1 MILRSACYHQQE
13 IYFPTW
19 IDTYFLGKSFSK
31 QVEEYL
37 GYIIVGFIV
46 ITTIPLVI
54 TFIKNK
60 ISKNTSNLE
69 DTEI

>member
-1 MILRSACYHQQE
+1 MDL
-13 IYFPTW
+13 FLNFVGL
-19 IDTYFLGKSFSK
+19 FLGKSFSK